1 MALVHGNYTRDMQ
14 GGKKIRKKEQN
25 ICLLSKIT
33 KIKGKKKK
41 NKKLQKIQASLSLQV
56 HYMRQSAMK
65 FQIMPLHLLRHNP
78 KIPIKGKTVNLNS
91 LTTS

>member
-41 NKKLQKIQASLSLQV
+41 TKNFKKYKHLSP
-56 HYMRQSAMK
+56 SK
-65 FQIMPLHLLRHNP
+65 CLHETKCDGVPNHATP
-78 KIPIKGKTVNLNS
+78 PTPA
-91 LTTS
+91 

>member
-33 KIKGKKKK
+33 KIKEKKKTKQKTSK
-41 NKKLQKIQASLSLQV
+41 NTSISLPP
-56 HYMRQSAMK
+56 SA
-65 FQIMPLHLLRHNP
+65 LHETECDEVPNHATP
-78 KIPIKGKTVNLNS
+78 PTPA
-91 LTTS
+91 